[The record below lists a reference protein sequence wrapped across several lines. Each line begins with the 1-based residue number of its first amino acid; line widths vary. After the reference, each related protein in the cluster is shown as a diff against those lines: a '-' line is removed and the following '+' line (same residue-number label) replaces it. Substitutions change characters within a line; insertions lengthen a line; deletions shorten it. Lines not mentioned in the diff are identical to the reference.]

1 MKKEMSNLL
10 ILVALLLISYFLYK
24 QNGVIN
30 ELQYSN
36 SLLANEINYL
46 KEIKSIVIPPV
57 LEEEIIS
64 STNKLVAA
72 GTVVGFTLAVF
83 SIYKSYNYSVICT
96 NTLIY
101 ALQQLN
107 IIKSEHVYE
116 MKCNDFIYKVIT
128 KDERLINI
136 FIKTIHSGNFV
147 QVDTYIE
154 DLKAST
160 ISNMTNSNIESISSI
175 IDSINVY

>member
-1 MKKEMSNLL
+1 MRKEINNLI
-10 ILVALLLISYFLYK
+10 ILVALLSISYFLYK
-24 QNGVIN
+24 QNTVIN
-30 ELQYSN
+30 ELQSNN
-36 SLLANEINYL
+36 SLLMNEINCL
-46 KEIKSIVIPPV
+46 KEIKNIVIPPV
-57 LEEEIIS
+57 LEEEIVS
-64 STNKLVAA
+64 SNNKLIVAGA
-72 GTVVGFTLAVF
+72 IVVATVAVF
-83 SIYKSYNYSVICT
+83 SMYKSSNYRIICT

-107 IIKSEHVYE
+107 IIKSEHIYE
-116 MKCNDFIYKVIT
+116 MKYGNLIYKIIT
-128 KDERLINI
+128 KDEELVNV
-136 FIKTIHSGNFV
+136 FVKTIHSGNFV